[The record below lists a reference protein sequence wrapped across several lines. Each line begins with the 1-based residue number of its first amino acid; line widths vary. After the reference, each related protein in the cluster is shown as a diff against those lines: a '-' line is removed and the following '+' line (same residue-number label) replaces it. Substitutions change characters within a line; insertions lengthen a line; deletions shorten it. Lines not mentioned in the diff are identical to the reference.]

1 MKEVNLGRDKD
12 TGRPRGF
19 AFVEYVDQR
28 STVLAVDN
36 LNGIQLLGRPVR
48 VDHVLKY
55 RKKDEQKKDGGAED
69 RIAQMANDVFR
80 SAVGDFYQL
89 PDDYAEEAGRE
100 ITQTLGA
107 DEADLLERRRRKQE
121 RRDRE
126 TPEERLLRKSRD

>member
-1 MKEVNLGRDKD
+1 MGRDKD

-36 LNGIQLLGRPVR
+36 LNGIQLLGRLVR

-55 RKKDEQKKDGGAED
+55 KKKDEQKKDGVAED
-69 RIAQMANDVFR
+69 KIARMANDVFR

-89 PDDYAEEAGRE
+89 PEDYTEEAGKDT
-100 ITQTLGA
+100 TQTLGA
-107 DEADLLERRRRKQE
+107 DEADRLERRRRKQE

-126 TPEERLLRKSRD
+126 TPEERLLRKSKE